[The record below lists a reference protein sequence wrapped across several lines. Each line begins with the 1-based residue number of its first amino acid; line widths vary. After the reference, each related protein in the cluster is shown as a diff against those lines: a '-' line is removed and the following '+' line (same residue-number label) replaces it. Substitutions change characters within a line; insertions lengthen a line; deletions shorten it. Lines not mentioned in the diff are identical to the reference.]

1 MLHALAYGRT
11 KMGKRPD
18 DPVVR
23 KAVHLLEETIAWLG
37 REVDESEVGSVTNDT
52 T

>member
-1 MLHALAYGRT
+1 MLFRS
-11 KMGKRPD
+11 
-18 DPVVR
+18 PVVR